1 MVDLTKSKKKDKFE
15 KDLKIFFLKLKIVSN
30 LFNLA
35 RDNNFK
41 LWIVGGAIR
50 DFYLGKKI
58 NDIDFVTDLNPQ
70 LLIKILIAKKIPFN
84 DKYLNFGCVVLFLNN
99 QKFTITSLREDY
111 NQDGRYT
118 KIRFTNSLKKDSF
131 RRDFTF
137 NALYLNSEGELIDF
151 HSGFNDLI
159 ISRLVFIGDIEK
171 KCLEDNLRIIR
182 FIRFCSLFKR
192 PKILLRYKSFL
203 FENKSFL
210 ENISEKRFSYEINLM
225 LNNKYL
231 INSINLIKSMN
242 MEEYFF
248 NQIDFSKLRVKNN
261 HNKLRSSNLIQ
272 ILNDR

>member
-1 MVDLTKSKKKDKFE
+1 M
-15 KDLKIFFLKLKIVSN
+15 
-30 LFNLA
+30 
-35 RDNNFK
+35 
-41 LWIVGGAIR
+41 
-50 DFYLGKKI
+50 
-58 NDIDFVTDLNPQ
+58 
-70 LLIKILIAKKIPFN
+70 
-84 DKYLNFGCVVLFLNN
+84 
-99 QKFTITSLREDY
+99 REDY